1 MTPIKERERLLT
13 EEFSGPGKIEISR
26 FKGLGEMPPA
36 QLKETTMNPA
46 KRVLIQVKLPRA
58 TTKDK
63 SEAKEAK
70 VTAQLVEQLMGRK
83 AEKRFAYIQKN
94 ARFVDDVDV

>member
-1 MTPIKERERLLT
+1 MADK
-13 EEFSGPGKIEISR
+13 FSGPGKVEISR

-36 QLKETTMNPA
+36 QLKETTMSPQ
-46 KRVLIQVKLPRA
+46 KRMLIQVTLPRA

-70 VTAQLVEQLMGRK
+70 YTAQLVEQLMGRK
-83 AEKRFAYIQKN
+83 PEKRFAYIQEN